1 MQAAAP
7 LPVESLGCGLTRTK
21 ARRCF
26 VRRGAASSKG
36 HPNMS
41 DLTVAELDAKSVEL
55 KQEIEALRDERRALK
70 KIRDEKVVIENLAQ
84 RLGIE
89 VDGITPEQAKALIE
103 LANGTRREGDVVVS
117 PGPGDLSAATGT
129 PEVD

>member
-1 MQAAAP
+1 
-7 LPVESLGCGLTRTK
+7 
-21 ARRCF
+21 
-26 VRRGAASSKG
+26 
-36 HPNMS
+36 MS

-103 LANGTRREGDVVVS
+103 LANGTRREGDVEVS